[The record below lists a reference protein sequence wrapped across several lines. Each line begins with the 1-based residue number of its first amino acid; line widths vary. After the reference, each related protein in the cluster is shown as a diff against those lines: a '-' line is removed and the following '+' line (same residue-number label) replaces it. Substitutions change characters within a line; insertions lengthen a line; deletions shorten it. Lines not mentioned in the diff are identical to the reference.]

1 MPIKVKLN
9 SYKSLVQPILEYV
22 SVVWASVVWAP
33 CMQLNINK
41 VEIIQ
46 RQAAIFIYNDFSWN
60 SSVSN
65 ILRQLDLP
73 MLTYRRD
80 KADKARN
87 IIHKLVDITPSESYL
102 IPNSRDKRGH
112 PLKFTQLPTS
122 IDAYKHSF
130 SHNHKLAIYV
140 CACDYALLF
149 MIVILCV
156 YFHICAVIM
165 QVAT

>member
-1 MPIKVKLN
+1 MLH
-9 SYKSLVQPILEYV
+9 
-22 SVVWASVVWAP
+22 
-33 CMQLNINK
+33 
-41 VEIIQ
+41 
-46 RQAAIFIYNDFSWN
+46 
-60 SSVSN
+60 
-65 ILRQLDLP
+65 QLDLP
-73 MLTYRRD
+73 MLTYHRD
-80 KADKARN
+80 KARIMFLYN

-156 YFHICAVIM
+156 YFHIYAVIM